1 MPINF
6 PAVASN
12 LKSQAR
18 NIQGS
23 VESLVGPNNIKQNLS
38 KTFSDFK
45 ANPLKAAGSLFGKA
59 LRSRGLPGFGMPIQ
73 RFAPF
78 TDVGFVGDEFDWRVR
93 ISLPSGNNFE
103 SSPYLQP
110 LYETNGL
117 IFPYTPQILISHS
130 ASYNAIQPIHTN
142 YPYMAYQN
150 SRVEQFSIVGD
161 FFIENAREGAY
172 WVAAVHFLRSA
183 TKMAYGATDQQG
195 SPPPIVKVK
204 GYGDFM
210 FNNVPCVITQFSVE
224 LGSEVDYIQVPSP
237 INAWCPVQSN
247 IQVTLQPIYSRSAVE
262 QFSLASFV
270 GGAFNGKGADGGF
283 I

>member
-1 MPINF
+1 MI
-6 PAVASN
+6 
-12 LKSQAR
+12 LKQTR
-18 NIQGS
+18 
-23 VESLVGPNNIKQNLS
+23 KRS
-38 KTFSDFK
+38 KS
-45 ANPLKAAGSLFGKA
+45 FGKA
-59 LRSRGLPGFGMPIQ
+59 LRSRGIPGFGMPIQ
-73 RFAPF
+73 RFSPF
-78 TDVGFVGDEFDWRVR
+78 TDVGFVGDEYDWRVR
-93 ISLPSGNNFE
+93 ISLPNGNNFE

-142 YPYMAYQN
+142 YPFMAYQN

-161 FFIENAREGAY
+161 FFVENAREGAY
-172 WVAAVHFLRSA
+172 WVGAVHFLRSA

-195 SPPPIVKVK
+195 APPPIVKVK

-237 INAWCPVQSN
+237 INAWVPVQSN

-270 GGAFNGKGADGGF
+270 GGAYNGKGAGGGF

>member
-1 MPINF
+1 MISGFANR
-6 PAVASN
+6 

-18 NIQGS
+18 NARGS
-23 VESLVGPNNIKQNLS
+23 VEALVGANNIKTSLT
-38 KTFSDFK
+38 KTFNDFK
-45 ANPLKAAGSLFGKA
+45 ANPLGAAAGLFGSA
-59 LRSRGLPGFGMPIQ
+59 LRSRGLPGFGMPTQ

-78 TDVGFVGDEFDWRVR
+78 GEVGFVGDEVDWRVR
-93 ISLPSGNNFE
+93 ISLPNGSNFQ
-103 SSPYLQP
+103 SSPYLEP
-110 LYETNGL
+110 LQETNGL
-117 IFPYTPQILISHS
+117 IFPYTPQVLISHS

-142 YPYMAYQN
+142 YPFMAYQN

-161 FFIENAREGAY
+161 FFCENAREGAY

-204 GYGDFM
+204 GYGDFVL
-210 FNNVPCVITQFSVE
+210 NNVPCVITQFSVE
-224 LGSEVDYIQVPSP
+224 LGTEVDYIQVPSP
-237 INAWCPVQSN
+237 INAWVPVQSN

-262 QFSLASFV
+262 QFSLSQFV
-270 GGAFNGKGADGGF
+270 GGAYNGKNNGGGF